1 MKLDKLL
8 HFSISMCLTASYMQ
22 ISENINIRYILVPG
36 VILGLGILKEIIDK
50 FIGGSRSIKDLI
62 ADFAGIVSAI
72 LLDIF
77 FRVII
82 NFL

>member
-22 ISENINIRYILVPG
+22 ISENINIRYILVPV

-50 FIGGSRSIKDLI
+50 FIGGSRSIKDILS
-62 ADFAGIVSAI
+62 DFAGIVSAI